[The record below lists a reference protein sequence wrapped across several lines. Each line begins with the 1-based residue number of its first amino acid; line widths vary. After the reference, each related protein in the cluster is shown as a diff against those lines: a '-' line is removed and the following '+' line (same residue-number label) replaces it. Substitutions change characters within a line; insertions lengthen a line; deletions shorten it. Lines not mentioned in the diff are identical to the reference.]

1 MKWKHTKDAR
11 NFIQRDRIRHTKR
24 FAWLPTKLDDGITV
38 WLESYWHTQRWD
50 DGTTT
55 ENSSGGFWNSGK
67 TSSYHPERPVTGSS
81 K

>member
-11 NFIQRDRIRHTKR
+11 SFIQRDRIRHTKR

-38 WLESYWHTQRWD
+38 WLEYYWHTQRWD
-50 DGTTT
+50 DGTT
-55 ENSSGGFWNSGK
+55 SGEEGFWNSGK
-67 TSSYHPERPVTGSS
+67 RYSHHTLNTGSL